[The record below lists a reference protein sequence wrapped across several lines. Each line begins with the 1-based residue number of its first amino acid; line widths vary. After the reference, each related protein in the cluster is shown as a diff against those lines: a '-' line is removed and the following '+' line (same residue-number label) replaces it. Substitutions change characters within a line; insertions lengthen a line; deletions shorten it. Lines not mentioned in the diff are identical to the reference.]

1 MENGFSKRNQR
12 LPNAAYRFGD
22 FELYPNDRL
31 LQNAGSPIP
40 LQPKSFDALLCLL
53 RRAQHLVSKEE
64 LTTTLWP
71 SISVS
76 EANLTN
82 IIVSLRKVLGRDAI
96 RTVSKYGYRFDIPV
110 ALEPGIPPTTYK
122 NFVRAKALVAQ
133 RSVDTMHIARDL
145 LWTCLAEE
153 PCFAS
158 AWAWLGRC
166 CWFLNKFGGHSAA
179 SKELT
184 QAVFQRAFA
193 LDSDLA
199 SAHEFYTFFQV
210 DSGNASD
217 AMVRLLERLKHR
229 PGEPESYVGLVQ
241 VLRCRG
247 LLEESIEAHRRA
259 TALDPS
265 ILSSVAH
272 TMFLCGSY
280 SSAIEAY
287 AGRSAYYLDAA
298 SWAALGN
305 RKYAIGL
312 LRERLETL
320 TLSRLIQTLLASL
333 LAVLEKRTDEA
344 IHLMQGADTMHEP
357 EIMVYF
363 ARHYAVLGLPELAE
377 KALRQAAAAGFIC
390 APDTL
395 KNDSWLKS
403 LRQHTGFPSLLH
415 SMEVL
420 VDEARSS
427 MKEHPIHAKSRGAGS
442 SRTKRVR
449 S

>member
-1 MENGFSKRNQR
+1 MGNGFSKQNQR
-12 LPNAAYRFGD
+12 LANAAYRFGD

-31 LQNAGSPIP
+31 LKRAGSAIQ
-40 LQPKSFDALLCLL
+40 LQPKSFDALLCLV

-64 LTTTLWP
+64 LIATLWP

-82 IIVSLRKVLGRDAI
+82 IIVSLRRVLGRDAI
-96 RTVSKYGYRFDIPV
+96 HTVSKYGYRFQTPV
-110 ALEPGIPPTTYK
+110 ALEPGIPPATYK
-122 NFVRAKALVAQ
+122 NFVRAKELAAQ

-145 LWTCLAEE
+145 LWTSVAEE
-153 PCFAS
+153 PSFAA

-166 CWFLNKFGGHSAA
+166 CWFLNKFCGSAAA

-193 LDSDLA
+193 LDPDLG

-210 DSGNASD
+210 DTGNASD
-217 AMVRLLERLKHR
+217 AMARLLERLEYR
-229 PGEPESYVGLVQ
+229 PIEPESYVSLVQ
-241 VLRCRG
+241 VLRFRG
-247 LLEESIEAHRRA
+247 LLDESIEAHRRA
-259 TALDPS
+259 AELDPT

-272 TMFLCGSY
+272 TMFFCGRY
-280 SSAIEAY
+280 RSAIESY

-305 RKYAIGL
+305 RKYAIAL
-312 LRERLETL
+312 LKERLETL
-320 TLSRLIQTLLASL
+320 SLSQLIHTLLSSL

-344 IHLMQGADTMHEP
+344 IQLMQGANTTHEP

-363 ARHYAVLGLPELAE
+363 ARHYAALGLPELAE
-377 KALRQAAAAGFIC
+377 KALRQAAASGFVC
-390 APDTL
+390 APATL
-395 KNDSWLKS
+395 QNDSWLKS
-403 LRQHTGFPSLLH
+403 LRAHANFLSLLR

-420 VDEARSS
+420 VAEARSGI
-427 MKEHPIHAKSRGAGS
+427 KEYPVYQKSRGKIRD
-442 SRTKRVR
+442 RTKR
-449 S
+449 